1 MIDIEIN
8 NKGDF
13 VSRNELKHPALKL
26 SWIVNKTDALKL
38 AFDIGRNMY
47 DPPKNNGL
55 KLSFKIKNKE
65 DKKIYSIAKKENE
78 LRQRILVLLRTELGE
93 LINNQSLGTK
103 IVQQKHRDIL
113 DESVL
118 REVYNIVFNAVSG
131 HLKNPSVKI
140 RREKNETA
148 FACQNLNVYIYD
160 GKKEIYN
167 FEMGDI

>member
-8 NKGDF
+8 NRGDF
-13 VSRNELKHPALKL
+13 VSRNELKHPVLKL
-26 SWIVNKTDALKL
+26 SWIINKTDALKL
-38 AFDIGRNMY
+38 SFDIGRNMY
-47 DPPKNNGL
+47 DPPENNGL

-65 DKKIYSIAKKENE
+65 DKKIFSIVRKENE
-78 LRQRILVLLRTELGE
+78 LRQRILILLRTELGE
-93 LINNQSLGTK
+93 LVNNKSLGTE

-118 REVYNIVFNAVSG
+118 KAVHDIVFNAVSG

-160 GKKEIYN
+160 GKKEIYS
-167 FEMGDI
+167 FEIGDI